1 MQSKTATN
9 TITIMKQQN
18 AKATTTGSTSN
29 GQRRILFALLA
40 LVITQIIIGHDF
52 SIVLARIDLTP
63 LEYMAG
69 HERNHK
75 EDYPKELDV
84 PNWSAF
90 ARQHHKNITELDA
103 LIEWRVP
110 GKGKTVDSRR
120 SATEVLTYGLSGV
133 FPWYGTILPAI
144 RFDLPFQK
152 STQVEIAFVE
162 DLVDATL
169 DIHQCSVGRD
179 ETNKRDGYYDVCFP
193 PKASG
198 RKVAKSQCYKK
209 EGRAAKFRIH
219 NYPSPGHERWS
230 CHDMSIMEQLVG
242 AQILDFLLAHG
253 DRFFADRT
261 NNLFFSWE
269 QRPINFVSIDHHGS
283 ITSFYGKKNYTQ
295 RVRLKYLLEHEMP
308 LQLRDEI
315 KRVVLHGSKDKFVDK
330 VNATIYGQLDNLNTI
345 FADLYKELLPE
356 KEQPKSITDIIW
368 NRLESVVDFY
378 NLTIDTIDTIDD

>member
-1 MQSKTATN
+1 MN
-9 TITIMKQQN
+9 QQN
-18 AKATTTGSTSN
+18 AKTTTTTTSN
-29 GQRRILFALLA
+29 GQKRILIALLA
-40 LVITQIIIGHDF
+40 LAITQIIIGHDF
-52 SIVLARIDLTP
+52 SILLARYDLTS
-63 LEYMAG
+63 LKFYVDG
-69 HERNHK
+69 HERNNHK
-75 EDYPKELDV
+75 EDYPKELDA

-90 ARQHHKNITELDA
+90 VRQHHKNVTELDA
-103 LIEWRVP
+103 SIEWRLP

-169 DIHQCSVGRD
+169 DVHQCGVDRN
-179 ETNKRDGYYDVCFP
+179 ENKEPDGYYDVCFP
-193 PKASG
+193 PKAAG
-198 RKVAKSQCYKK
+198 RKVAKSQCYTK
-209 EGRAAKFRIH
+209 EGRASKFRIH
-219 NYPSPGHERWS
+219 DYPSPGHERWS
-230 CHDMSIMEQLVG
+230 CHDKSIMEQLVG

-269 QRPINFVSIDHHGS
+269 QRPIKFVSIDHHGS
-283 ITSFYGKKNYTQ
+283 ITSFYGKKNYAQ

-308 LQLRDEI
+308 LRLRDEI
-315 KRVVLHGSKDKFVDK
+315 KRVVLLGSKDEFVNK
-330 VNATIYGQLDNLNTI
+330 VNATVYGQLDNLNTV
-345 FADLYKELLPE
+345 FVDLYKELLPE
-356 KEQPKSITDIIW
+356 REQPKLITDIIW

-378 NLTIDTIDTIDD
+378 NLTIDN